1 MVALTI
7 VVDEP
12 SAVIEMPIERHRS
25 RSSRCGDYLRST
37 EVFRWS
43 PSSDRSGPGRS
54 GCRNVTRP
62 TATFI
67 ASASVSS
74 GATRLPNAPGTARIV
89 TDLVTFTVVVLK
101 VNRIENPRLAAGVDS
116 RERRRQQAIWL
127 LDCARG

>member
-1 MVALTI
+1 MRRLFAFDRGIPVVAELG
-7 VVDEP
+7 P
-12 SAVIEMPIERHRS
+12 FGS
-25 RSSRCGDYLRST
+25 RTFRLR
-37 EVFRWS
+37 
-43 PSSDRSGPGRS
+43 
-54 GCRNVTRP
+54 NMTRP

-67 ASASVSS
+67 AGASVSS